1 MGDYTDARYRNNG
14 ISASHLDSNHST
26 PITAKTLDAAEN
38 TELLQFHNCDHGVL
52 VAVASMLLSD
62 PNVDFAAANET
73 HPLQPTTDLMIRL
86 KPNCDTTVDSV
97 FNTAV
102 AELAQKA
109 LREDEWTLIGVNGGP
124 LIDECEMPDGS
135 LVSACIVL
143 HDTDY
148 KWANAVRRTIISEI
162 PVLAITKVSFRR
174 NTSSTCDEIIAHRM
188 GMMPI
193 RFHNGQVPRPNQGGI
208 SFSLQM
214 YVSKST
220 SHSITRVSSTKI
232 EPTAPNLEI
241 GFSNNKEDE
250 TSGFTLTKMAPG
262 QCIDLVASVDV
273 GTGTKHARFSAV
285 SSVGFKKID
294 NDFHLEMEM
303 VGQLR
308 PSIVILSTM
317 RILAQTLSGVR
328 LAFGL
333 RKSA

>member
-1 MGDYTDARYRNNG
+1 MDDHAGYHNNA
-14 ISASHLDSNHST
+14 ISASHLDSSHST
-26 PITAKTLDAAEN
+26 PITAKTVDASEN
-38 TELLQFHNCDHGVL
+38 TELIQFHNCDHGVL
-52 VAVASMLLSD
+52 AAVASMLLSD

-73 HPLQPTTDLMIRL
+73 HPLQPTTDLMVRL
-86 KPNCDTTVDSV
+86 KPDCGTTMNSV

-102 AELAQKA
+102 LALSKKA
-109 LREDEWTLIGVNGGP
+109 LGDNQWTLTGVDGGA
-124 LIDECEMPDGS
+124 LIDECEMPDGN
-135 LVSACIVL
+135 LVSARVVL

-148 KWANAVRRTIISEI
+148 KWANAVRRTIISDI

-174 NTSSTCDEIIAHRM
+174 NTSPTCDEIIAHRM
-188 GMMPI
+188 GMIPI
-193 RFHNGQVPRPNQGGI
+193 RFHNGHVPRPNQGGI

-214 YVSKST
+214 YVSKSA
-220 SHSITRVSSTKI
+220 SCSVTRVTSTKI
-232 EPTAPNLEI
+232 EPTAPNLEVA
-241 GFSNNKEDE
+241 FSNNKEDE

-285 SSVGFKKID
+285 SSVGFKQVD
-294 NDFHLEMEM
+294 NDFHLKMEM

-308 PSIVILSTM
+308 PSVIMLSTM

-328 LAFGL
+328 LAFSL